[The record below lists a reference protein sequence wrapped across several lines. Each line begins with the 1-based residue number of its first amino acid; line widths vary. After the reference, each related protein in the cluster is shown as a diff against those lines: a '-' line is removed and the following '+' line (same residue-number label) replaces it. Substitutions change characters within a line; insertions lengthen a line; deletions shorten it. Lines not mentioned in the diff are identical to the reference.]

1 MGMRMASEEWQPDR
15 PRMRWRPV
23 AAVGLL
29 AFAAYAIANRDSTP
43 RADQT
48 SQQADIEP
56 AAFFEPPS
64 VPEMVDAEPLMLAR
78 RPQPL
83 EQPAL
88 APLPPAASTDALPVI
103 GGLGADNASL
113 LPPQPMPADGK
124 FTEWTG
130 LAGEYQISPEA
141 AAEAVPQ
148 VSASQAET
156 GTEPKANVAKTEV
169 GENNSK
175 PSPKDSPLADTTPFA
190 TGAPTSAVVDERAQE
205 KIRRG
210 FALAQR
216 GASFAARS
224 EFTDVLKLIAGAK
237 DEQDGSPQRTTALA
251 NGLRALEEVNDF
263 APRMAQPESNL
274 SIAVILSSHRT
285 PAAKEPGAEKLMP
298 QQLADQYFRYAQ
310 RQLAQ
315 SVAGEPAG
323 SMALHALGKLFSQ
336 LGRVEPEKQP
346 LAERKAFALQQA
358 ALLARD
364 DNHLAAHELGVL
376 LAESGHYPEAEY
388 LLNQVAIREPN
399 PVVFRNL
406 SRVERK
412 LGHVQLAE
420 LSDEQAEFMLSRGT
434 TGSSGVEWVS
444 PGALAQTGDP
454 LAPAASTNQV
464 AGQTPAE
471 QQKTAAAPAMRE
483 PVRDVTR
490 RPGGPVLR

>member
-1 MGMRMASEEWQPDR
+1 
-15 PRMRWRPV
+15 
-23 AAVGLL
+23 
-29 AFAAYAIANRDSTP
+29 
-43 RADQT
+43 
-48 SQQADIEP
+48 
-56 AAFFEPPS
+56 
-64 VPEMVDAEPLMLAR
+64 
-78 RPQPL
+78 
-83 EQPAL
+83 
-88 APLPPAASTDALPVI
+88 
-103 GGLGADNASL
+103 
-113 LPPQPMPADGK
+113 
-124 FTEWTG
+124 
-130 LAGEYQISPEA
+130 
-141 AAEAVPQ
+141 
-148 VSASQAET
+148 
-156 GTEPKANVAKTEV
+156 
-169 GENNSK
+169 
-175 PSPKDSPLADTTPFA
+175 
-190 TGAPTSAVVDERAQE
+190 
-205 KIRRG
+205 
-210 FALAQR
+210 
-216 GASFAARS
+216 
-224 EFTDVLKLIAGAK
+224 
-237 DEQDGSPQRTTALA
+237 
-251 NGLRALEEVNDF
+251 
-263 APRMAQPESNL
+263 
-274 SIAVILSSHRT
+274 
-285 PAAKEPGAEKLMP
+285 MP

-364 DNHLAAHELGVL
+364 DNHLAAHELAVL

-420 LSDEQAEFMLSRGT
+420 LSDEQAEFMLSRGA